1 MWVEKGSRI
10 FRLLTLRSEYKSFTV
25 LEKLRQEDARLK
37 DSLGSVVRERERER
51 ERERARQTN
60 KQKQVVVVHAFNL
73 RTREAQTGVS
83 EFEASL
89 PTEKVPGQ
97 PELHRETLSL
107 KTKQNKTKQNKTKQN
122 KTNIGS

>member
-51 ERERARQTN
+51 ERESKTN
-60 KQKQVVVVHAFNL
+60 KQTK
-73 RTREAQTGVS
+73 TGGGG
-83 EFEASL
+83 ACL
-89 PTEKVPGQ
+89 
-97 PELHRETLSL
+97 
-107 KTKQNKTKQNKTKQN
+107 
-122 KTNIGS
+122 

>member
-1 MWVEKGSRI
+1 M
-10 FRLLTLRSEYKSFTV
+10 
-25 LEKLRQEDARLK
+25 
-37 DSLGSVVRERERER
+37 
-51 ERERARQTN
+51 
-60 KQKQVVVVHAFNL
+60 HAFNL

-97 PELHRETLSL
+97 PELHRETLSR

-122 KTNIGS
+122 KTKKQTLAPRLERELSL